1 MRLYL
6 FATIFTAL
14 VYASE
19 AGKKRKGVKPVSD
32 SDSLLS
38 RSSTVLSDIVS
49 THTLLQTGF
58 KSFCEYFESFPR
70 NLRADEVSI
79 FTFITQFL
87 CNMRPVLEG
96 HGAVLQRAL
105 VSLSEGTDSSSIDK
119 MDRARD
125 ILQTSFETVIE
136 VQESISKIA
145 ESFPSLADGLKE
157 VKIKSSIFGIKIKQL
172 KQLIATQRTQWP
184 SMTEAYHSVLTDVQS
199 YTPSVASTESED
211 TTTTTESSSVD
222 ATTIEPSI
230 LMTEQSSIDTAALG
244 LAADQALRA
253 AVEVR
258 NSMGNFLTAFGS
270 MRRAVGKDLELNK
283 RLDEMLAF
291 PSVRALAW
299 EKFVG
304 EFATL
309 ARDLNDHNK

>member
-1 MRLYL
+1 
-6 FATIFTAL
+6 
-14 VYASE
+14 
-19 AGKKRKGVKPVSD
+19 
-32 SDSLLS
+32 
-38 RSSTVLSDIVS
+38 
-49 THTLLQTGF
+49 
-58 KSFCEYFESFPR
+58 
-70 NLRADEVSI
+70 
-79 FTFITQFL
+79 
-87 CNMRPVLEG
+87 
-96 HGAVLQRAL
+96 
-105 VSLSEGTDSSSIDK
+105 

-299 EKFVG
+299 EKFIG